1 MKQSLWALAAAA
13 LFSVMA
19 AFVKLCSDVHGPIEM
34 VFYRSLFGVLVISLF
49 VFRNRATLT
58 LKTPHIAGHI
68 KRSVL
73 GTLSIMLWFFTL
85 GKMHFGTNMTLIYTT
100 PLFMAANFV
109 ILALMRHKPAPW
121 ALVLA
126 TIAGF
131 TGVTIVLQPSFN
143 EGELIPALIC
153 LGVSLLDLVIYWQMK
168 ELGDMKE
175 PSWRI
180 VFYFTLFGTIAGLI
194 ACYVVE
200 GGLHMPNAQGLVGIL
215 GMGLCATLGQIC
227 TTRSYAYGNMLL
239 SSCLGFSAI
248 PFSVIISFFW
258 FGESVTAA
266 TLTGA
271 AVILCS
277 GMMATVATKR
287 TEAAEKAAYEAKAGH
302 PVHDFYWFTDLY
314 KQMPFGNPAYH
325 ELFRLLEEHRVPLL
339 FHCTCGKDRTGI
351 AAMLVLLALGVS
363 REDAIADYMLT
374 NVYRKAIIDKFMQDK
389 PADQYDLLL
398 PVEGVSESMGAGSID
413 VLLEKY
419 PSYEAYFEAEYGLT
433 TARLA
438 ALRDFYLE

>member
-1 MKQSLWALAAAA
+1 MMKQSLWALAAAA

-180 VFYFTLFGTIAGLI
+180 VFYFTCPTPKA
-194 ACYVVE
+194 
-200 GGLHMPNAQGLVGIL
+200 
-215 GMGLCATLGQIC
+215 
-227 TTRSYAYGNMLL
+227 
-239 SSCLGFSAI
+239 SSAFSAWACA
-248 PFSVIISFFW
+248 PRSARSARPAPTP
-258 FGESVTAA
+258 TA
-266 TLTGA
+266 T
-271 AVILCS
+271 CS
-277 GMMATVATKR
+277 SPRVWASPR
-287 TEAAEKAAYEAKAGH
+287 
-302 PVHDFYWFTDLY
+302 
-314 KQMPFGNPAYH
+314 
-325 ELFRLLEEHRVPLL
+325 FR
-339 FHCTCGKDRTGI
+339 
-351 AAMLVLLALGVS
+351 S
-363 REDAIADYMLT
+363 RSSSA
-374 NVYRKAIIDKFMQDK
+374 
-389 PADQYDLLL
+389 
-398 PVEGVSESMGAGSID
+398 SSGS
-413 VLLEKY
+413 
-419 PSYEAYFEAEYGLT
+419 
-433 TARLA
+433 ARA
-438 ALRDFYLE
+438 

>member
-1 MKQSLWALAAAA
+1 MMKQSLWALAAAA

-180 VFYFTLFGTIAGLI
+180 VFYFTLFGTVWGLCGHLLL
-194 ACYVVE
+194 ASGMTPVTWD
-200 GGLHMPNAQGLVGIL
+200 NAPALL
-215 GMGLCATLGQIC
+215 GMAVTATGAQLAM
-227 TTRSYAYGNMLL
+227 TRSWGSANTLL
-239 SSCLGFSAI
+239 TAVFQYSAI
-248 PFSVIISFFW
+248 VFAAGFGLSFFDEPV
-258 FGESVTAA
+258 GLMSAA
-266 TLTGA
+266 GIAVILVSGVWA
-271 AVILCS
+271 AVI
-277 GMMATVATKR
+277 
-287 TEAAEKAAYEAKAGH
+287 AK
-302 PVHDFYWFTDLY
+302 
-314 KQMPFGNPAYH
+314 K
-325 ELFRLLEEHRVPLL
+325 
-339 FHCTCGKDRTGI
+339 K
-351 AAMLVLLALGVS
+351 S
-363 REDAIADYMLT
+363 
-374 NVYRKAIIDKFMQDK
+374 
-389 PADQYDLLL
+389 
-398 PVEGVSESMGAGSID
+398 
-413 VLLEKY
+413 
-419 PSYEAYFEAEYGLT
+419 
-433 TARLA
+433 
-438 ALRDFYLE
+438 

>member
-1 MKQSLWALAAAA
+1 MMKQSLWALAAAA

-180 VFYFTLFGTIAGLI
+180 VFYFTLFGTVWGLCRHLLLAGGMTP
-194 ACYVVE
+194 VTWD
-200 GGLHMPNAQGLVGIL
+200 NAPALL
-215 GMGLCATLGQIC
+215 GMAVTATGAQLAM
-227 TTRSYAYGNMLL
+227 TRSWGSANTLL
-239 SSCLGFSAI
+239 TAVFQYSAI
-248 PFSVIISFFW
+248 VFAAGFGLSFFDEPV
-258 FGESVTAA
+258 GLMSAA
-266 TLTGA
+266 GIAVILVSGVWA
-271 AVILCS
+271 AVI
-277 GMMATVATKR
+277 
-287 TEAAEKAAYEAKAGH
+287 AK
-302 PVHDFYWFTDLY
+302 
-314 KQMPFGNPAYH
+314 K
-325 ELFRLLEEHRVPLL
+325 
-339 FHCTCGKDRTGI
+339 K
-351 AAMLVLLALGVS
+351 S
-363 REDAIADYMLT
+363 
-374 NVYRKAIIDKFMQDK
+374 
-389 PADQYDLLL
+389 
-398 PVEGVSESMGAGSID
+398 
-413 VLLEKY
+413 
-419 PSYEAYFEAEYGLT
+419 
-433 TARLA
+433 
-438 ALRDFYLE
+438 

>member
-1 MKQSLWALAAAA
+1 MMKQSLWALAAAA

-153 LGVSLLDLVIYWQMK
+153 LSGVSLLDLVIYWQMK
-168 ELGDMKE
+168 ELGEHRSE
-175 PSWRI
+175 PSWANR
-180 VFYFTLFGTIAGLI
+180 LLLHALRHHRGPHRLLRRRGRPAHAQRPRPRRHSRHW
-194 ACYVVE
+194 ACA
-200 GGLHMPNAQGLVGIL
+200 P
-215 GMGLCATLGQIC
+215 
-227 TTRSYAYGNMLL
+227 RSARSARPAPDAYGNMLL

-287 TEAAEKAAYEAKAGH
+287 TEAAEKAARAAEEAAKAE
-302 PVHDFYWFTDLY
+302 T
-314 KQMPFGNPAYH
+314 
-325 ELFRLLEEHRVPLL
+325 
-339 FHCTCGKDRTGI
+339 
-351 AAMLVLLALGVS
+351 
-363 REDAIADYMLT
+363 
-374 NVYRKAIIDKFMQDK
+374 
-389 PADQYDLLL
+389 
-398 PVEGVSESMGAGSID
+398 
-413 VLLEKY
+413 EK
-419 PSYEAYFEAEYGLT
+419 
-433 TARLA
+433 TA
-438 ALRDFYLE
+438 

>member
-1 MKQSLWALAAAA
+1 MMKQSLWALAAAA

-180 VFYFTLFGTIAGLI
+180 VFYFTLFGTVWGLCGHLLLAGGMTP
-194 ACYVVE
+194 VTWD
-200 GGLHMPNAQGLVGIL
+200 NAPALL
-215 GMGLCATLGQIC
+215 GMAVTATGAQLAM
-227 TTRSYAYGNMLL
+227 TRSWGSANTLL
-239 SSCLGFSAI
+239 TAVFQYSAI
-248 PFSVIISFFW
+248 VFAAGFGLSFFDEPV
-258 FGESVTAA
+258 GLMSAA
-266 TLTGA
+266 GIAVILVSGVWA
-271 AVILCS
+271 AVI
-277 GMMATVATKR
+277 
-287 TEAAEKAAYEAKAGH
+287 AK
-302 PVHDFYWFTDLY
+302 
-314 KQMPFGNPAYH
+314 K
-325 ELFRLLEEHRVPLL
+325 
-339 FHCTCGKDRTGI
+339 K
-351 AAMLVLLALGVS
+351 S
-363 REDAIADYMLT
+363 
-374 NVYRKAIIDKFMQDK
+374 
-389 PADQYDLLL
+389 
-398 PVEGVSESMGAGSID
+398 
-413 VLLEKY
+413 
-419 PSYEAYFEAEYGLT
+419 
-433 TARLA
+433 
-438 ALRDFYLE
+438 

>member
-1 MKQSLWALAAAA
+1 MKQSLWALCAA
-13 LFSVMA
+13 LCFSFMA
-19 AFVKLCSDVHGPIEM
+19 AFVKLSSGELGTLEM
-34 VFYRSLFGVLVISLF
+34 VFYRSLFGVITIGLYVK
-49 VFRNRATLT
+49 RNNLS
-58 LKTPHIAGHI
+58 LKTPYLMGNLR
-68 KRSVL
+68 RSIL
-73 GTLSIMLWFFTL
+73 GTISIALWFYTL
-85 GKMHFGTNMTLIYTT
+85 GLLPFGTNMTLIYTT
-100 PLFMAANFV
+100 PLFMAVNFIV
-109 ILALMRHKPAPW
+109 LAMMKHQRAPW
-121 ALVLA
+121 ALALA
-126 TIAGF
+126 IIVGFAGIA
-131 TGVTIVLQPSFN
+131 IVLQPSFSSD
-143 EGELIPALIC
+143 ELIPALIC
-153 LGVSLLDLVIYWQMK
+153 LSVALLDLVIYWQMK

-287 TEAAEKAAYEAKAGH
+287 TEAAEKAARTAEEAAKAE
-302 PVHDFYWFTDLY
+302 T
-314 KQMPFGNPAYH
+314 
-325 ELFRLLEEHRVPLL
+325 
-339 FHCTCGKDRTGI
+339 
-351 AAMLVLLALGVS
+351 
-363 REDAIADYMLT
+363 
-374 NVYRKAIIDKFMQDK
+374 
-389 PADQYDLLL
+389 
-398 PVEGVSESMGAGSID
+398 
-413 VLLEKY
+413 EK
-419 PSYEAYFEAEYGLT
+419 
-433 TARLA
+433 TA
-438 ALRDFYLE
+438 

>member
-1 MKQSLWALAAAA
+1 MMKQSLWALAAAA

-180 VFYFTLFGTIAGLI
+180 VFYFTLFGTVWGLCGHLLLAGGMTPI
-194 ACYVVE
+194 TWD
-200 GGLHMPNAQGLVGIL
+200 NAPALL
-215 GMGLCATLGQIC
+215 GMAVTATGAQLAM
-227 TTRSYAYGNMLL
+227 TRSWGSANTLL
-239 SSCLGFSAI
+239 TAVFQYSAI
-248 PFSVIISFFW
+248 VFAAGFGLSFFDEPV
-258 FGESVTAA
+258 GLMSAA
-266 TLTGA
+266 GIAVILVSGVWA
-271 AVILCS
+271 AVI
-277 GMMATVATKR
+277 
-287 TEAAEKAAYEAKAGH
+287 AK
-302 PVHDFYWFTDLY
+302 
-314 KQMPFGNPAYH
+314 K
-325 ELFRLLEEHRVPLL
+325 
-339 FHCTCGKDRTGI
+339 K
-351 AAMLVLLALGVS
+351 S
-363 REDAIADYMLT
+363 
-374 NVYRKAIIDKFMQDK
+374 
-389 PADQYDLLL
+389 
-398 PVEGVSESMGAGSID
+398 
-413 VLLEKY
+413 
-419 PSYEAYFEAEYGLT
+419 
-433 TARLA
+433 
-438 ALRDFYLE
+438 

>member
-1 MKQSLWALAAAA
+1 MMKQSLWALAAAA

-180 VFYFTLFGTIAGLI
+180 VFYFTLFGTVWGLGEHLLLAGGMTP
-194 ACYVVE
+194 VTWD
-200 GGLHMPNAQGLVGIL
+200 NAPALL
-215 GMGLCATLGQIC
+215 GMAVTATGAQLAM
-227 TTRSYAYGNMLL
+227 TRSWGSANTLL
-239 SSCLGFSAI
+239 TAVFQYSAI
-248 PFSVIISFFW
+248 VFAAGFGLAFFDEPVGLMSAAGIAVILVSGVW
-258 FGESVTAA
+258 
-266 TLTGA
+266 A
-271 AVILCS
+271 AVI
-277 GMMATVATKR
+277 
-287 TEAAEKAAYEAKAGH
+287 AK
-302 PVHDFYWFTDLY
+302 
-314 KQMPFGNPAYH
+314 K
-325 ELFRLLEEHRVPLL
+325 
-339 FHCTCGKDRTGI
+339 K
-351 AAMLVLLALGVS
+351 S
-363 REDAIADYMLT
+363 
-374 NVYRKAIIDKFMQDK
+374 
-389 PADQYDLLL
+389 
-398 PVEGVSESMGAGSID
+398 
-413 VLLEKY
+413 
-419 PSYEAYFEAEYGLT
+419 
-433 TARLA
+433 
-438 ALRDFYLE
+438 

>member
-121 ALVLA
+121 ALV
-126 TIAGF
+126 
-131 TGVTIVLQPSFN
+131 
-143 EGELIPALIC
+143 
-153 LGVSLLDLVIYWQMK
+153 LLDLVIYWQMK

-287 TEAAEKAAYEAKAGH
+287 TEAAEKAARAAEEAAKAE
-302 PVHDFYWFTDLY
+302 T
-314 KQMPFGNPAYH
+314 
-325 ELFRLLEEHRVPLL
+325 
-339 FHCTCGKDRTGI
+339 
-351 AAMLVLLALGVS
+351 
-363 REDAIADYMLT
+363 
-374 NVYRKAIIDKFMQDK
+374 
-389 PADQYDLLL
+389 
-398 PVEGVSESMGAGSID
+398 
-413 VLLEKY
+413 EK
-419 PSYEAYFEAEYGLT
+419 
-433 TARLA
+433 TA
-438 ALRDFYLE
+438 

>member
-1 MKQSLWALAAAA
+1 MMKQSLWALAAAA

-277 GMMATVATKR
+277 GMMATVTTKR
-287 TEAAEKAAYEAKAGH
+287 TEAAEKAARAAEEAAKAE
-302 PVHDFYWFTDLY
+302 T
-314 KQMPFGNPAYH
+314 
-325 ELFRLLEEHRVPLL
+325 
-339 FHCTCGKDRTGI
+339 
-351 AAMLVLLALGVS
+351 
-363 REDAIADYMLT
+363 
-374 NVYRKAIIDKFMQDK
+374 
-389 PADQYDLLL
+389 
-398 PVEGVSESMGAGSID
+398 
-413 VLLEKY
+413 EK
-419 PSYEAYFEAEYGLT
+419 
-433 TARLA
+433 TA
-438 ALRDFYLE
+438 

>member
-1 MKQSLWALAAAA
+1 MMKQSLWALAAAA

-227 TTRSYAYGNMLL
+227 TT
-239 SSCLGFSAI
+239 
-248 PFSVIISFFW
+248 
-258 FGESVTAA
+258 
-266 TLTGA
+266 
-271 AVILCS
+271 
-277 GMMATVATKR
+277 
-287 TEAAEKAAYEAKAGH
+287 
-302 PVHDFYWFTDLY
+302 
-314 KQMPFGNPAYH
+314 
-325 ELFRLLEEHRVPLL
+325 PLL
-339 FHCTCGKDRTGI
+339 RLRQH
-351 AAMLVLLALGVS
+351 APLLVPGLLRDSVLGHH
-363 REDAIADYMLT
+363 
-374 NVYRKAIIDKFMQDK
+374 Q
-389 PADQYDLLL
+389 LLL
-398 PVEGVSESMGAGSID
+398 VRRERDRRDPHGRRRHP
-413 VLLEKY
+413 LLGHDGHGRHQAHRGRRK
-419 PSYEAYFEAEYGLT
+419 G
-433 TARLA
+433 R
-438 ALRDFYLE
+438 

>member
-180 VFYFTLFGTIAGLI
+180 VFYFTGSSAPSRASSPATSSRA
-194 ACYVVE
+194 AW
-200 GGLHMPNAQGLVGIL
+200 HMPNAQGLVGIL

-266 TLTGA
+266 TLTA
-271 AVILCS
+271 
-277 GMMATVATKR
+277 
-287 TEAAEKAAYEAKAGH
+287 
-302 PVHDFYWFTDLY
+302 P
-314 KQMPFGNPAYH
+314 
-325 ELFRLLEEHRVPLL
+325 
-339 FHCTCGKDRTGI
+339 
-351 AAMLVLLALGVS
+351 
-363 REDAIADYMLT
+363 
-374 NVYRKAIIDKFMQDK
+374 
-389 PADQYDLLL
+389 
-398 PVEGVSESMGAGSID
+398 
-413 VLLEKY
+413 
-419 PSYEAYFEAEYGLT
+419 PSSS
-433 TARLA
+433 ARA
-438 ALRDFYLE
+438 

>member
-1 MKQSLWALAAAA
+1 MMKQSLWALAAAA

-100 PLFMAANFV
+100 PLFMDAKFV

-180 VFYFTLFGTIAGLI
+180 VFYFTLFGTVWGLCGHLLLAGGMTP
-194 ACYVVE
+194 VTWD
-200 GGLHMPNAQGLVGIL
+200 NAPALL
-215 GMGLCATLGQIC
+215 GMAVTATGAQLAM
-227 TTRSYAYGNMLL
+227 TRSWGSANTLL
-239 SSCLGFSAI
+239 TAVFQYSAI
-248 PFSVIISFFW
+248 VFAAGFGLSFFDEPV
-258 FGESVTAA
+258 GLMSAA
-266 TLTGA
+266 GIAVILVSGVWA
-271 AVILCS
+271 AVI
-277 GMMATVATKR
+277 
-287 TEAAEKAAYEAKAGH
+287 AK
-302 PVHDFYWFTDLY
+302 
-314 KQMPFGNPAYH
+314 K
-325 ELFRLLEEHRVPLL
+325 
-339 FHCTCGKDRTGI
+339 K
-351 AAMLVLLALGVS
+351 S
-363 REDAIADYMLT
+363 
-374 NVYRKAIIDKFMQDK
+374 
-389 PADQYDLLL
+389 
-398 PVEGVSESMGAGSID
+398 
-413 VLLEKY
+413 
-419 PSYEAYFEAEYGLT
+419 
-433 TARLA
+433 
-438 ALRDFYLE
+438 

>member
-131 TGVTIVLQPSFN
+131 TGDTIVLQPSFN

-180 VFYFTLFGTIAGLI
+180 VFYFTLFGTVWGLCGHLLLAGGMTP
-194 ACYVVE
+194 VTWD
-200 GGLHMPNAQGLVGIL
+200 NAPALL
-215 GMGLCATLGQIC
+215 GMAVTATGAQLAM
-227 TTRSYAYGNMLL
+227 TRSWGSANTLL
-239 SSCLGFSAI
+239 TAVFQYSAI
-248 PFSVIISFFW
+248 VFAAGFGLSFFDEPV
-258 FGESVTAA
+258 GLMSAA
-266 TLTGA
+266 GIAVILVSGVWA
-271 AVILCS
+271 AVI
-277 GMMATVATKR
+277 
-287 TEAAEKAAYEAKAGH
+287 AK
-302 PVHDFYWFTDLY
+302 
-314 KQMPFGNPAYH
+314 K
-325 ELFRLLEEHRVPLL
+325 
-339 FHCTCGKDRTGI
+339 K
-351 AAMLVLLALGVS
+351 S
-363 REDAIADYMLT
+363 
-374 NVYRKAIIDKFMQDK
+374 
-389 PADQYDLLL
+389 
-398 PVEGVSESMGAGSID
+398 
-413 VLLEKY
+413 
-419 PSYEAYFEAEYGLT
+419 
-433 TARLA
+433 
-438 ALRDFYLE
+438 